1 MLYGEYGGN
10 QIVDPSQHWTT
21 RHIMTLPE
29 GICEKKQGNL
39 KKPYFHAVRENK
51 KKKLRYFETLE
62 AAIASLDA
70 YKKAKQALRI
80 AKRDALSKK
89 REKDLAVS
97 GENCSLERR
106 VSQALVRRHQE
117 LYNAMNSFVVND
129 FAKADVA
136 FGYTGQA
143 ESDTRATFLA
153 TQVKTTP
160 KPKNGQNGYEFKH
173 VLGYEN
179 MPVVCVV
186 SPNSEDTSTWFGYV
200 FDGTTLHHRGIED
213 IIITPGGKN
222 DELALLSHA
231 PLDEIVTF
239 LHTNRQRW
247 PAMTEHAIRCDFKC
261 SNHAKEYRA
270 IYTYFERFLGEP
282 ITWPSGQGTRIDF
295 ISSADGTAQH
305 KSARVLRNHAG
316 FLVSLK
322 HVCGTDENGNR
333 LSDSYDAK
341 DFETLVV
348 TYEDPGTNLLHA
360 WRIPMSELVKRGYV
374 KTKDEVG
381 KQNLWVHST
390 QVGQQPNQ
398 NAKAPVN
405 TWTCIYYIGSREMS
419 TSSSSESD

>member
-1 MLYGEYGGN
+1 M
-10 QIVDPSQHWTT
+10 T
-21 RHIMTLPE
+21 RLPK
-29 GICEKKQGNL
+29 GICKGRGNL
-39 KKPYFHAVRENK
+39 KKPYCHGVQEDGKNK
-51 KKKLRYFETLE
+51 KRYFETLE
-62 AAIASLDA
+62 AAQASLDA
-70 YKKAKQALRI
+70 YKKAKQAIRN
-80 AKRDALSKK
+80 AKRDALSQK
-89 REKDLAVS
+89 REKDLAVH
-97 GENCSLERR
+97 GEACSLERR
-106 VSQALVRRHQE
+106 VSQALVKRHQE

-129 FAKADVA
+129 FAKADIALDTTV
-136 FGYTGQA
+136 QA

-153 TQVKTTP
+153 IQVKTTS
-160 KPKNGQNGYEFKH
+160 KPMNGQNGYKFKH
-173 VLGYEN
+173 VLGYKD

-200 FDGTTLHHRGIED
+200 FDGTTLHQRGKED

-222 DELALLSHA
+222 NQLALLSHA
-231 PLDEIVTF
+231 SLDEIVTF

-247 PAMTEHAIRCDFKC
+247 PAMTEHDIRCDFG
-261 SNHAKEYRA
+261 SSDHAKEYRA
-270 IYTYFERFLGEP
+270 ITTYFERFLGEP
-282 ITWPSGQGTRIDF
+282 ITWPSGQGISIDF

-305 KSARVLRNHAG
+305 KSARVVRNQAG
-316 FLVSLK
+316 FLVSLTHK
-322 HVCGTDENGNR
+322 CGKDENGKQ
-333 LSDSYDAK
+333 LVDAYSAE

-348 TYEDPGTNLLHA
+348 TYEDPVTNLLHA